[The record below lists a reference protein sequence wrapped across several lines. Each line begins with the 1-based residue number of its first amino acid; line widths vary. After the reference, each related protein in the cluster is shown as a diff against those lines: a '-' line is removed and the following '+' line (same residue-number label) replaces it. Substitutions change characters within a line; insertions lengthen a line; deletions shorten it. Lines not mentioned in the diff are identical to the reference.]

1 MRFGYVTMNSAS
13 GIRPARAARELEDR
27 GFDSMWVPEHSHI
40 PVSRESAYPSGGELP
55 SGYFH
60 MMSPLVAL
68 AAASAVTERLL
79 LGTAVCLL
87 LEHDL
92 LDLATQASTLDR
104 ISDGRLLLGVGVGWN
119 AEELAN
125 HRPDLPFR
133 QRYRAM
139 KERVEALRTLWQDER
154 ASFDGTWDRFTPSVV
169 EPKPTNGTVPIVLG
183 NWGPLG
189 VRHAAEYADHWMPID
204 GMLLGDDGRPDVAGW
219 VARFRE
225 MVASFGRDPDRV
237 GISLLL
243 FSKPT
248 PARIERYAALGIE
261 RLVVSAPTAEL
272 VPPDFTLSHLDEV
285 TPILQPYMS

>member
-1 MRFGYVTMNSAS
+1 MRIGGQIFFTDYSMT
-13 GIRPARAARELEDR
+13 PTELATALEER

-40 PVSRESAYPSGGELP
+40 PLSRESPYPSGGELP

-104 ISDGRLLLGVGVGWN
+104 VSDGRLLLGVGVGWN

-139 KERVEALRTLWQDER
+139 KERVEALRTLWRDDE
-154 ASFDGTWDRFTPSVV
+154 AS
-169 EPKPTNGTVPIVLG
+169 
-183 NWGPLG
+183 
-189 VRHAAEYADHWMPID
+189 Y
-204 GMLLGDDGRPDVAGW
+204 
-219 VARFRE
+219 
-225 MVASFGRDPDRV
+225 
-237 GISLLL
+237 
-243 FSKPT
+243 
-248 PARIERYAALGIE
+248 
-261 RLVVSAPTAEL
+261 
-272 VPPDFTLSHLDEV
+272 
-285 TPILQPYMS
+285 